1 MDLLM
6 DGAARGVIHWH
17 CPTLRIRESPLQRHF
32 LVRADTARHGSEATH
47 NPKVVGSIPTSATQ
61 KSPGQSTRS
70 GLGFTVSGL
79 MGHRIGGAG
88 VRTSVVMLQRAVHF
102 EPGRSAVPVE
112 ISAELPETGWVWID
126 ITAGRDD
133 HDELSELAEQLGLD
147 ALAVRDAVE
156 DIDLPK
162 VDDFGSFMLVV
173 LHALGEERI
182 ETYEV
187 DCFLS
192 ERRLVTIH
200 DQRSLSVDALWEG
213 VQRQAELASGG
224 PDEAL
229 ARLADVATRR
239 LVSVLDVFD
248 DRTEELIERALSA
261 DADFLVEITA
271 VRSDLA
277 ALRRAVHPQREAL
290 DILRHSISPL
300 VSSGGRRR
308 FSDVFDTASRT
319 AQGVDGARTALAE
332 TLDAYRGAEARQA
345 TEVTKVLT
353 VYAAIMLPL
362 SLVAGFFGMNF
373 VDLPLLTSPTGWIVV
388 TGLMAM
394 VAIVSLGVFVS
405 LGWTRRTS
413 GRSAGAI
420 LGRGLVEAAR
430 TPAQLVGAVF
440 EISTM
445 PMRSVAGS
453 VSGALR
459 PKPADPSDG

>member
-1 MDLLM
+1 
-6 DGAARGVIHWH
+6 
-17 CPTLRIRESPLQRHF
+17 
-32 LVRADTARHGSEATH
+32 
-47 NPKVVGSIPTSATQ
+47 
-61 KSPGQSTRS
+61 
-70 GLGFTVSGL
+70 
-79 MGHRIGGAG
+79 
-88 VRTSVVMLQRAVHF
+88 MLQRAVHF
-102 EPGRSAVPVE
+102 EPGECAREVE
-112 ISAELPETGWVWID
+112 PTDGWAESGWVWID
-126 ITAGRDD
+126 ITAGLEDI
-133 HDELSELAEQLGLD
+133 DELTDLAEQLGLD
-147 ALAVRDAVE
+147 SLSVRDAVE

-162 VDDFGSFMLVV
+162 VDDFGTFMLVV
-173 LHALGEERI
+173 LHGLSEERI
-182 ETYEV
+182 ETYEL

-200 DQRSLSVDALWEG
+200 EQASASVDALWDG
-213 VQRQAELASGG
+213 VRKRPELASGG
-224 PDEAL
+224 PDETL

-239 LVSVLDVFD
+239 LVCVLDVFD
-248 DRTEELIERALSA
+248 DRNDELIERALTA
-261 DADFLVEITA
+261 DADFLMEITA
-271 VRSDLA
+271 VRADLA
-277 ALRRAVHPQREAL
+277 ALRRVVHPQREAL

-300 VSSGGRRR
+300 ISDGGRRR
-308 FSDVFDTASRT
+308 FSDVFDTASRA

-332 TLDAYRGAEARQA
+332 TLDAYRGAEARLA

-373 VDLPLLTSPTGWIVV
+373 VDLPLLASPAGWLIV
-388 TGLMAM
+388 TGFMAFI
-394 VAIVSLGVFVS
+394 AFLSLGVFVS

-453 VSGALR
+453 VTGALR
-459 PKPADPSDG
+459 PKPTDASDQ

>member
-1 MDLLM
+1 
-6 DGAARGVIHWH
+6 
-17 CPTLRIRESPLQRHF
+17 
-32 LVRADTARHGSEATH
+32 
-47 NPKVVGSIPTSATQ
+47 
-61 KSPGQSTRS
+61 
-70 GLGFTVSGL
+70 
-79 MGHRIGGAG
+79 
-88 VRTSVVMLQRAVHF
+88 MLQRAVHF
-102 EPGRSAVPVE
+102 EPGRCADAVEPSAG
-112 ISAELPETGWVWID
+112 LPEAGWVWID

-133 HDELSELAEQLGLD
+133 HDELAELVEQMGLD

-162 VDDFGSFMLVV
+162 VDDFGTFMLVV
-173 LHALGEERI
+173 LHALGDERI
-182 ETYEV
+182 ETYEL

-200 DQRSLSVDALWEG
+200 EQRSPSVDALWDG
-213 VQRQAELASGG
+213 VLCRPDLASGG

-239 LVSVLDVFD
+239 LVGVLDVFD

-261 DADFLVEITA
+261 DADFLFEITA
-271 VRSDLA
+271 VRADLA

-290 DILRHSISPL
+290 DIVRHSISPL
-300 VSSGGRRR
+300 ISDGGRRR
-308 FSDVFDTASRT
+308 FSDVFDTATRA

-373 VDLPLLTSPTGWIVV
+373 VDLPLLASPTGWLIV
-388 TGLMAM
+388 TGFMAFI
-394 VAIVSLGVFVS
+394 AFLSLGVFVS

-453 VSGALR
+453 VTEALR
-459 PKPADPSDG
+459 TKPAEPSDE

>member
-1 MDLLM
+1 
-6 DGAARGVIHWH
+6 
-17 CPTLRIRESPLQRHF
+17 
-32 LVRADTARHGSEATH
+32 
-47 NPKVVGSIPTSATQ
+47 
-61 KSPGQSTRS
+61 
-70 GLGFTVSGL
+70 
-79 MGHRIGGAG
+79 
-88 VRTSVVMLQRAVHF
+88 MLQRAVHF
-102 EPGRSAVPVE
+102 GPGRCAEAVEPSAG
-112 ISAELPETGWVWID
+112 LPDAGWVWID

-133 HDELSELAEQLGLD
+133 HDELAELVEQMGLD

-162 VDDFGSFMLVV
+162 VDDFGTFMLVV
-173 LHALGEERI
+173 LHALSEERI
-182 ETYEV
+182 ETYEL

-200 DQRSLSVDALWEG
+200 EQRSPSVDALWDG
-213 VQRQAELASGG
+213 VLCRPELTTGG

-239 LVSVLDVFD
+239 LVCVLDVFD
-248 DRTEELIERALSA
+248 DRNEELIERALTA

-300 VSSGGRRR
+300 ISDGGRRR
-308 FSDVFDTASRT
+308 FSDVFDTASRA

-373 VDLPLLTSPTGWIVV
+373 VDLPLLASPAGWLIV
-388 TGLMAM
+388 TGFMAFI
-394 VAIVSLGVFVS
+394 AFLSLGVFVS

-445 PMRSVAGS
+445 PMRTVAGS
-453 VSGALR
+453 VTGALR
-459 PKPADPSDG
+459 TKPTDSRDE

>member
-1 MDLLM
+1 M
-6 DGAARGVIHWH
+6 
-17 CPTLRIRESPLQRHF
+17 
-32 LVRADTARHGSEATH
+32 
-47 NPKVVGSIPTSATQ
+47 
-61 KSPGQSTRS
+61 
-70 GLGFTVSGL
+70 
-79 MGHRIGGAG
+79 
-88 VRTSVVMLQRAVHF
+88 VMLQRAVHF
-102 EPGRSAVPVE
+102 QPGQCAVAVDPSVEPPGE
-112 ISAELPETGWVWID
+112 GWVWID
-126 ITAGRDD
+126 ITAGPDD
-133 HDELSELAEQLGLD
+133 HDELADLVEQMGLD

-162 VDDFGSFMLVV
+162 VDDFGTFMLVV
-173 LHALGEERI
+173 LHALSEERI
-182 ETYEV
+182 DTYEL

-192 ERRLVTIH
+192 ESRLVTVH
-200 DQRSLSVDALWEG
+200 EQRSPSVEALWEG
-213 VQRQAELASGG
+213 VLCRPELASGG

-239 LVSVLDVFD
+239 LVCVLDVFD
-248 DRTEELIERALSA
+248 DRNEELIDRALNA
-261 DADFLVEITA
+261 DADFLVEIVA
-271 VRSDLA
+271 VRADLA

-290 DILRHSISPL
+290 DLLRYSISPL
-300 VSSGGRRR
+300 ISDGGRRR
-308 FSDVFDTASRT
+308 FSDVFDTASRL

-373 VDLPLLTSPTGWIVV
+373 VDLPLLASPAGWIVV
-388 TGLMAM
+388 TGFMAFI
-394 VAIVSLGVFVS
+394 AFLSLGVFVS

-420 LGRGLVEAAR
+420 IGRGLVEAAR

-453 VSGALR
+453 VTGALR
-459 PKPADPSDG
+459 TKPPESSAE

>member
-1 MDLLM
+1 
-6 DGAARGVIHWH
+6 
-17 CPTLRIRESPLQRHF
+17 
-32 LVRADTARHGSEATH
+32 
-47 NPKVVGSIPTSATQ
+47 
-61 KSPGQSTRS
+61 
-70 GLGFTVSGL
+70 
-79 MGHRIGGAG
+79 
-88 VRTSVVMLQRAVHF
+88 MLQRAVQF
-102 EPGRSAVPVE
+102 EPGRCAVAIEPSAG
-112 ISAELPETGWVWID
+112 LPEAGWVWID

-133 HDELSELAEQLGLD
+133 HDELAELVEQMGLD

-162 VDDFGSFMLVV
+162 VDDFGTFMLVI

-182 ETYEV
+182 ETYELV
-187 DCFLS
+187 CFLS
-192 ERRLVTIH
+192 ERRLLTVH
-200 DQRSLSVDALWEG
+200 EHRSPSVDALWEG
-213 VQRQAELASGG
+213 VLCRPELASGG

-239 LVSVLDVFD
+239 LVCVLDVFD
-248 DRTEELIERALSA
+248 DRTEELIDRALNA
-261 DADFLVEITA
+261 DPDFLIEITA
-271 VRSDLA
+271 VRADLA

-290 DILRHSISPL
+290 DILRHSISSL
-300 VSSGGRRR
+300 VSDGGRRR
-308 FSDVFDTASRT
+308 FSDVFDTASR
-319 AQGVDGARTALAE
+319 ASQGVDGARTALAE

-373 VDLPLLTSPTGWIVV
+373 VDLPLLASPAGWIIV
-388 TGLMAM
+388 TGFMAFI
-394 VAIVSLGVFVS
+394 ALVSAGVFVS

-413 GRSAGAI
+413 GRTAGAI

-430 TPAQLVGAVF
+430 APAQLVGAVF

-453 VSGALR
+453 VTGALR
-459 PKPADPSDG
+459 PRATDPSDE

>member
-1 MDLLM
+1 
-6 DGAARGVIHWH
+6 
-17 CPTLRIRESPLQRHF
+17 
-32 LVRADTARHGSEATH
+32 
-47 NPKVVGSIPTSATQ
+47 
-61 KSPGQSTRS
+61 
-70 GLGFTVSGL
+70 
-79 MGHRIGGAG
+79 
-88 VRTSVVMLQRAVHF
+88 MLQRTVHF
-102 EPGRSAVPVE
+102 GPGRCAEAVEPSAG
-112 ISAELPETGWVWID
+112 LPEEGWVWID

-133 HDELSELAEQLGLD
+133 HDELAELVEQMGLD

-162 VDDFGSFMLVV
+162 VDDFGTFMLVV
-173 LHALGEERI
+173 LHALSEERI
-182 ETYEV
+182 ETYEL

-200 DQRSLSVDALWEG
+200 EQRSPSVDVLWDG
-213 VQRQAELASGG
+213 VLCRPELTTGG

-239 LVSVLDVFD
+239 LVCVLDVFD
-248 DRTEELIERALSA
+248 DRNEELIERALTA
-261 DADFLVEITA
+261 DADFLMEITA
-271 VRSDLA
+271 VRADLA
-277 ALRRAVHPQREAL
+277 ELRRAVHPQREAL

-300 VSSGGRRR
+300 ISDGGRRR
-308 FSDVFDTASRT
+308 FSDVFDTATRA

-373 VDLPLLTSPTGWIVV
+373 VDLPLLASPAGWLIV
-388 TGLMAM
+388 TGFMAFI
-394 VAIVSLGVFVS
+394 AFLSLGVFVS

-445 PMRSVAGS
+445 PMRTVAGS
-453 VSGALR
+453 VTGALR
-459 PKPADPSDG
+459 TKPTDSSDE

>member
-1 MDLLM
+1 
-6 DGAARGVIHWH
+6 
-17 CPTLRIRESPLQRHF
+17 
-32 LVRADTARHGSEATH
+32 
-47 NPKVVGSIPTSATQ
+47 
-61 KSPGQSTRS
+61 
-70 GLGFTVSGL
+70 
-79 MGHRIGGAG
+79 
-88 VRTSVVMLQRAVHF
+88 MLQRAVHF
-102 EPGRSAVPVE
+102 EPGRCADAVEPSAG
-112 ISAELPETGWVWID
+112 LPDAGWVWID

-133 HDELSELAEQLGLD
+133 HDELADLAEQLGLD
-147 ALAVRDAVE
+147 ALAVRDTVE

-162 VDDFGSFMLVV
+162 VDDFGTFMLVV
-173 LHALGEERI
+173 LHALSEERI
-182 ETYEV
+182 ETYEL

-200 DQRSLSVDALWEG
+200 EQRSPSVDALWDG
-213 VQRQAELASGG
+213 VLSRPELASGG

-239 LVSVLDVFD
+239 LVCVLDVFD
-248 DRTEELIERALSA
+248 DRNEELIERALTA
-261 DADFLVEITA
+261 DADFLMEITA
-271 VRSDLA
+271 VRADLA

-290 DILRHSISPL
+290 DILRHSISSL
-300 VSSGGRRR
+300 ISDGGRRR
-308 FSDVFDTASRT
+308 FSDVFDTATRA

-373 VDLPLLTSPTGWIVV
+373 VDLPLLASPTGWLIV
-388 TGLMAM
+388 TGFMAFI
-394 VAIVSLGVFVS
+394 AFLSLGVFVS

-453 VSGALR
+453 VTGALR
-459 PKPADPSDG
+459 TKPTESSDE